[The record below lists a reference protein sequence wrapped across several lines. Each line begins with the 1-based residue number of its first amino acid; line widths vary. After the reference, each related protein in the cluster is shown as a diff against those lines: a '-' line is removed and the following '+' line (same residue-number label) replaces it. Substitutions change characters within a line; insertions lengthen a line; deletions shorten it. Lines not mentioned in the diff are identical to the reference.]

1 MGYRPGTEMGA
12 GTFAY
17 RRRYGYI
24 RRYNSPERLALSRRF
39 RSHHMDRLATE
50 HLATYAASDAPT
62 VEASKSAVSWGA
74 IIAGAV
80 VAAAVSLILLALASG
95 LGLASV
101 SPWPNSGASLTTF
114 SVMTA
119 IGLIVVQWLASAL
132 GGYVTGRL
140 RTKWVGT
147 HTHEVFFRDTAHGFI
162 MWALS
167 TVLVATLLASATA
180 SLVSAGAKGATLVA
194 TGAAAGGVGAVSSA
208 ATNSGAGGS
217 GSVNAYNIDSLCR
230 SAQPNPNAA
239 SSNVD
244 ARAEAARLLAR
255 GLTSGDV
262 PAADRAYLAQL
273 VAARTGVSNADAQ
286 KRVDDT
292 IAQVQADETK
302 ARQAADA
309 ARKASAAASIF
320 TALSMIIGAFIAC
333 AAAALGGQLRDL
345 HP

>member
-1 MGYRPGTEMGA
+1 
-12 GTFAY
+12 
-17 RRRYGYI
+17 
-24 RRYNSPERLALSRRF
+24 
-39 RSHHMDRLATE
+39 MDRLANE
-50 HLATYAASDAPT
+50 PLAPYATTGNPT
-62 VEASKSAVSWGA
+62 VESSKSAVSWGA
-74 IIAGAV
+74 IVAGAV

-119 IGLIVVQWLASAL
+119 IGLIVVQWVASGF

-140 RTKWVGT
+140 RTKWTGT

-167 TVLVATLLASATA
+167 TVLVASLLASATA
-180 SLVSAGAKGATLVA
+180 SLVSAGAHGAAMVA
-194 TGAAAGGVGAVSSA
+194 TGVAAGGASGAVGASGANADSSA
-208 ATNSGAGGS
+208 PAGTMS
-217 GSVNAYNIDSLCR
+217 PVGSVSAYNVDTLFR
-230 SAQPNPNAA
+230 AAQPNANAA
-239 SSNVD
+239 ANANAPASNAD
-244 ARAEAARLLAR
+244 ARAEATRILAR
-255 GLTSGDV
+255 SLSSGDV
-262 PAADRAYLAQL
+262 PAADRTYLAQL
-273 VAARTGVSNADAQ
+273 VAARTGISDTDAQ

-309 ARKASAAASIF
+309 ARKASSAASIF
-320 TALSMIIGAFIAC
+320 TALSMLIGAFIAC
-333 AAAALGGQLRDL
+333 AAAALGGQLRDM

>member
-1 MGYRPGTEMGA
+1 
-12 GTFAY
+12 
-17 RRRYGYI
+17 
-24 RRYNSPERLALSRRF
+24 
-39 RSHHMDRLATE
+39 MDRLATE
-50 HLATYAASDAPT
+50 HLATYAASEAPT
-62 VEASKSAVSWGA
+62 VEASKSAVSWAA

-101 SPWPNSGASLTTF
+101 SPWPNTGASLTTF

-119 IGLIVVQWLASAL
+119 IGLIVVQWLASGL

-180 SLVSAGAKGATLVA
+180 SLIGAGAHGAAMVA
-194 TGAAAGGVGAVSSA
+194 TGAAAGGGAAATGSA
-208 ATNSGAGGS
+208 MTDSGATNSGAGGRS
-217 GSVNAYNIDSLCR
+217 STGGANSNASAGTLSPTGSISAYSIDTLFR
-230 SAQPNPNAA
+230 PAQPNTNSAN
-239 SSNVD
+239 SSAD
-244 ARAEAARLLAR
+244 ARAETTRILAR
-255 GLTSGDV
+255 SLTSGDV

-273 VAARTGVSNADAQ
+273 VAARTGVSDTDAQ

-302 ARQAADA
+302 ARQAADT

-320 TALSMIIGAFIAC
+320 TALSMVIGAFIAC

>member
-1 MGYRPGTEMGA
+1 
-12 GTFAY
+12 
-17 RRRYGYI
+17 
-24 RRYNSPERLALSRRF
+24 
-39 RSHHMDRLATE
+39 MDRLANE
-50 HLATYAASDAPT
+50 PLAPYATTGNQT
-62 VEASKSAVSWGA
+62 VESSKSAVSWGA

-119 IGLIVVQWLASAL
+119 IGLIVVQWVASGF

-140 RTKWVGT
+140 RTKWTGT

-167 TVLVATLLASATA
+167 TVLVASLLASATA
-180 SLVSAGAKGATLVA
+180 SLVGAGAHGAAMVASGAATGGAGAAGSAMSNSGGSAGTLSPV
-194 TGAAAGGVGAVSSA
+194 
-208 ATNSGAGGS
+208 
-217 GSVNAYNIDSLCR
+217 GSVSAYNVDTLFR
-230 SAQPNPNAA
+230 STQPNANGGT
-239 SSNVD
+239 SN
-244 ARAEAARLLAR
+244 AEARSEATRILAR
-255 GLTSGDV
+255 SLTSGDV
-262 PAADRAYLAQL
+262 AAGDRTYLAQL
-273 VAARTGVSNADAQ
+273 VAARTGVSDTDAQ

-309 ARKASAAASIF
+309 ARKASSAASIF
-320 TALSMIIGAFIAC
+320 TALSMVIGAFIAC
-333 AAAALGGQLRDL
+333 LAAALGGQLRDE

>member
-1 MGYRPGTEMGA
+1 
-12 GTFAY
+12 
-17 RRRYGYI
+17 
-24 RRYNSPERLALSRRF
+24 
-39 RSHHMDRLATE
+39 MDRLANE
-50 HLATYAASDAPT
+50 PLAPYATTGNQT
-62 VEASKSAVSWGA
+62 VESSKSAVSWGA
-74 IIAGAV
+74 IVAGAV

-119 IGLIVVQWLASAL
+119 IGLIVVQWVASGF

-140 RTKWVGT
+140 RTKWTGT

-167 TVLVATLLASATA
+167 TVLVASLLASATA
-180 SLVSAGAKGATLVA
+180 SLVGAGAHGAAMVA
-194 TGAAAGGVGAVSSA
+194 SGAAAGGAGAAGSA
-208 ATNSGAGGS
+208 MAGGGASGAGADSSAPAGTMS
-217 GSVNAYNIDSLCR
+217 PVGSVSAYNIDTLFR
-230 SAQPNPNAA
+230 SAQPNANGAGSNA
-239 SSNVD
+239 D
-244 ARAEAARLLAR
+244 GRAEATRILAR
-255 GLTSGDV
+255 SLSSGDV
-262 PAADRAYLAQL
+262 PAADRTYLAQL
-273 VAARTGVSNADAQ
+273 VAARTGVSDADAQ

-302 ARQAADA
+302 ARQAADT
-309 ARKASAAASIF
+309 ARKASSAASIF
-320 TALSMIIGAFIAC
+320 TALAMVIGAFIAC

>member
-1 MGYRPGTEMGA
+1 
-12 GTFAY
+12 
-17 RRRYGYI
+17 
-24 RRYNSPERLALSRRF
+24 
-39 RSHHMDRLATE
+39 MDRLATE
-50 HLATYAASDAPT
+50 HPATYAAGDAPT
-62 VEASKSAVSWGA
+62 VEAAKSAVSWAA

-101 SPWPNSGASLTTF
+101 SPWPNSGVTLTTF

-119 IGLIVVQWLASAL
+119 IGLIVVQWVASGL

-180 SLVSAGAKGATLVA
+180 SLVGAGAHGAAMVA
-194 TGAAAGGVGAVSSA
+194 TGAAAGGDAAAAGSAMTDSGAA
-208 ATNSGAGGS
+208 NSGAGG
-217 GSVNAYNIDSLCR
+217 GSSAGGANSSASAGTLSPTGAISAYNIDTLFR
-230 SAQPNPNAA
+230 PAQANANSANSNA
-239 SSNVD
+239 D
-244 ARAEAARLLAR
+244 ARAETTRILAQS
-255 GLTSGDV
+255 LTSGDV
-262 PAADRAYLAQL
+262 SAADRAYLAQL
-273 VAARTGVSNADAQ
+273 VAARTGISDTDAQ

-292 IAQVQADETK
+292 IAQVQAAETK

-320 TALSMIIGAFIAC
+320 TALSMMIGAFIAC
-333 AAAALGGQLRDL
+333 AAAALGGGLRDL

>member
-1 MGYRPGTEMGA
+1 
-12 GTFAY
+12 
-17 RRRYGYI
+17 
-24 RRYNSPERLALSRRF
+24 
-39 RSHHMDRLATE
+39 MDRLANE
-50 HLATYAASDAPT
+50 PLAPYATTGNQT
-62 VEASKSAVSWGA
+62 VESSKSAVSWGA
-74 IIAGAV
+74 IVAGAV

-119 IGLIVVQWLASAL
+119 IGLIVVQWVASGF

-140 RTKWVGT
+140 RTKWTGT

-167 TVLVATLLASATA
+167 TVLVASLLASATA
-180 SLVSAGAKGATLVA
+180 SLVGAGAHGAAMVA
-194 TGAAAGGVGAVSSA
+194 TGVAAGGAGAAGSAITSSGGGSGGA
-208 ATNSGAGGS
+208 NAGASGVGAGGAS
-217 GSVNAYNIDSLCR
+217 GSAGDSSASAGTMSPVGSVSAYNIDTLFR
-230 SAQPNPNAA
+230 ATQPNANGAGSNA
-239 SSNVD
+239 D
-244 ARAEAARLLAR
+244 ARAEATRILAR
-255 GLTSGDV
+255 SLSSGDV
-262 PAADRAYLAQL
+262 PAADRTYLAQL
-273 VAARTGVSNADAQ
+273 VAARTGVSDSDAQ
-286 KRVDDT
+286 KRIDDT

-320 TALSMIIGAFIAC
+320 TALAMVIGAFIAC

>member
-1 MGYRPGTEMGA
+1 
-12 GTFAY
+12 
-17 RRRYGYI
+17 
-24 RRYNSPERLALSRRF
+24 
-39 RSHHMDRLATE
+39 MDRLATE
-50 HLATYAASDAPT
+50 HLATYTAGDAPT
-62 VEASKSAVSWGA
+62 VEASKSAVSWAA
-74 IIAGAV
+74 IVAGAV

-101 SPWPNSGASLTTF
+101 SPWPNSGVSLTTF

-119 IGLIVVQWLASAL
+119 IGLIVVQWFASGL

-180 SLVSAGAKGATLVA
+180 SLVGAGAHGAAMVA
-194 TGAAAGGVGAVSSA
+194 TGVAAGGGAAAAGSAMTDSGAA
-208 ATNSGAGGS
+208 NSGARGS
-217 GSVNAYNIDSLCR
+217 SSASGANSSASGTLSPTDSISAYNIDTLFR
-230 SAQPNPNAA
+230 PAQPSASANSNA
-239 SSNVD
+239 D
-244 ARAEAARLLAR
+244 ARAETTRILAR
-255 GLTSGDV
+255 SLTSGDV

-273 VAARTGVSNADAQ
+273 VAARTGVSDTDAQ

-320 TALSMIIGAFIAC
+320 TALSMMIGAFIAC

>member
-1 MGYRPGTEMGA
+1 
-12 GTFAY
+12 
-17 RRRYGYI
+17 
-24 RRYNSPERLALSRRF
+24 
-39 RSHHMDRLATE
+39 MDRLATE
-50 HLATYAASDAPT
+50 HAVAYSTGAAPT

-80 VAAAVSLILLALASG
+80 VAAAVSLVLLALASG
-95 LGLASV
+95 LGLAAV

-119 IGLIVVQWLASAL
+119 IGLIVVQWFASGL

-140 RTKWVGT
+140 RTKWTGT

-167 TVLVATLLASATA
+167 TVLVASLLASAAT
-180 SLVSAGAKGATLVA
+180 SLVGAGAHGAAMVA
-194 TGAAAGGVGAVSSA
+194 SGAAAGGAGAAGSALSNSSA
-208 ATNSGAGGS
+208 TGSSGAGGNGS
-217 GSVNAYNIDSLCR
+217 AGTMSPVGSVSPYNVDTLFRAAPAGGSQPGVP
-230 SAQPNPNAA
+230 QPNVPQPNASGPNGGA
-239 SSNVD
+239 MGSNGD
-244 ARAEAARLLAR
+244 ARAEATRILAR
-255 GLTSGDV
+255 SLTSGDV

-273 VAARTGVSNADAQ
+273 VAMRTGLSEADAQ

-302 ARQAADA
+302 ARQAADT
-309 ARKASAAASIF
+309 ARKASSAASIF
-320 TALSMIIGAFIAC
+320 TALSMVIGAFIAS

>member
-1 MGYRPGTEMGA
+1 
-12 GTFAY
+12 
-17 RRRYGYI
+17 
-24 RRYNSPERLALSRRF
+24 
-39 RSHHMDRLATE
+39 MDRLANE
-50 HLATYAASDAPT
+50 PLAPYSTTGNQT
-62 VEASKSAVSWGA
+62 VESTKSAVSWGA
-74 IIAGAV
+74 IVAGAV

-119 IGLIVVQWLASAL
+119 IGLIVVQWVASGF

-140 RTKWVGT
+140 RTKWTGT

-167 TVLVATLLASATA
+167 TVLVASLLASATA
-180 SLVSAGAKGATLVA
+180 SLVGAGAHGAAMVA
-194 TGAAAGGVGAVSSA
+194 TGVAAGGAGAAGSAITSS
-208 ATNSGAGGS
+208 GGGS
-217 GSVNAYNIDSLCR
+217 GGASGSAGDSSASAGTMSPVGSVSAYNIDTLFR
-230 SAQPNPNAA
+230 ATQPNANGAGSNA
-239 SSNVD
+239 D
-244 ARAEAARLLAR
+244 ARAEATRILAR
-255 GLTSGDV
+255 SLSSGDV
-262 PAADRAYLAQL
+262 PATDRTYLAQL
-273 VAARTGVSNADAQ
+273 VAARTGVSDTDAQ

-320 TALSMIIGAFIAC
+320 TALAMVIGAFIAC

>member
-1 MGYRPGTEMGA
+1 
-12 GTFAY
+12 
-17 RRRYGYI
+17 
-24 RRYNSPERLALSRRF
+24 
-39 RSHHMDRLATE
+39 MDRLANE
-50 HLATYAASDAPT
+50 PLAPYATTGNQT
-62 VEASKSAVSWGA
+62 VESSKSAVSWGA
-74 IIAGAV
+74 IVAGAV

-119 IGLIVVQWLASAL
+119 IGLIVVQWVASGF

-140 RTKWVGT
+140 RTKWTGT

-167 TVLVATLLASATA
+167 TVLVASLLASATA
-180 SLVSAGAKGATLVA
+180 SLVGAGAHGAAMVA
-194 TGAAAGGVGAVSSA
+194 TGVAAGGAGAAGSAITSSGGGSGGA
-208 ATNSGAGGS
+208 NTGAGGAS
-217 GSVNAYNIDSLCR
+217 GSAGDSSATAGTMSPVGSVNAYNIDTLFR
-230 SAQPNPNAA
+230 ATQPNANGAGSNA
-239 SSNVD
+239 D
-244 ARAEAARLLAR
+244 ARAEATRIMARSLS
-255 GLTSGDV
+255 SGDV
-262 PAADRAYLAQL
+262 PAADRTYLAQL
-273 VAARTGVSNADAQ
+273 VAARTGVSDTDAQ

-320 TALSMIIGAFIAC
+320 TALAMVIGAFIAC

>member
-1 MGYRPGTEMGA
+1 
-12 GTFAY
+12 
-17 RRRYGYI
+17 
-24 RRYNSPERLALSRRF
+24 
-39 RSHHMDRLATE
+39 MDRLATE
-50 HLATYAASDAPT
+50 HPATYAAADAPT
-62 VEASKSAVSWGA
+62 VEASKSAVSWAA

-101 SPWPNSGASLTTF
+101 SPWPNSGVSLTTF

-119 IGLIVVQWLASAL
+119 IGLIVVQWLASGL

-180 SLVSAGAKGATLVA
+180 SLVGAGAHGAAMVA
-194 TGAAAGGVGAVSSA
+194 TGAAAGGGAAAAGSGMTDSG
-208 ATNSGAGGS
+208 ATNSRAGGS
-217 GSVNAYNIDSLCR
+217 SSAGGANPSASAGTLSPTGSISAYNIDTLFR
-230 SAQPNPNAA
+230 PAQPNATSANSTA
-239 SSNVD
+239 D
-244 ARAEAARLLAR
+244 ARAETTRILAR
-255 GLTSGDV
+255 SLTSGDV

-273 VAARTGVSNADAQ
+273 VAARTGVSDTDAQ

-320 TALSMIIGAFIAC
+320 TALSMVIGAFIAC

>member
-1 MGYRPGTEMGA
+1 
-12 GTFAY
+12 
-17 RRRYGYI
+17 
-24 RRYNSPERLALSRRF
+24 
-39 RSHHMDRLATE
+39 MDRLANE
-50 HLATYAASDAPT
+50 PLAPYATTGNQT
-62 VEASKSAVSWGA
+62 VESSKSAVSWGA

-119 IGLIVVQWLASAL
+119 IGLIVVQWVASGF

-140 RTKWVGT
+140 RTKWTGT

-167 TVLVATLLASATA
+167 TVLVASLLASATA
-180 SLVSAGAKGATLVA
+180 SLVGAGAHGAAMVA
-194 TGAAAGGVGAVSSA
+194 SGAAAGGAGAAGSA
-208 ATNSGAGGS
+208 MANSGAPPGTLS
-217 GSVNAYNIDSLCR
+217 PVGSVSAYNVDTLFR
-230 SAQPNPNAA
+230 SAQPNANGGTSNA
-239 SSNVD
+239 D
-244 ARAEAARLLAR
+244 ARAEATRILAR
-255 GLTSGDV
+255 SLTSGDV
-262 PAADRAYLAQL
+262 AAADRTYLAQL
-273 VAARTGVSNADAQ
+273 VAARTGVSDTDAQ

-302 ARQAADA
+302 ARQAADT
-309 ARKASAAASIF
+309 ARKASSAASIF
-320 TALSMIIGAFIAC
+320 TALAMVMGAFIAC

>member
-1 MGYRPGTEMGA
+1 
-12 GTFAY
+12 
-17 RRRYGYI
+17 
-24 RRYNSPERLALSRRF
+24 
-39 RSHHMDRLATE
+39 MDRLATE
-50 HLATYAASDAPT
+50 HLATYAAGDTPT

-101 SPWPNSGASLTTF
+101 SPWPNSGVTLKTF

-119 IGLIVVQWLASAL
+119 IGLIVVQWLASGL

-180 SLVSAGAKGATLVA
+180 SLVGAGAHGAAMVA
-194 TGAAAGGVGAVSSA
+194 TGAAAGSA
-208 ATNSGAGGS
+208 MADSGATNSGAGGGG
-217 GSVNAYNIDSLCR
+217 GSAAGGANSSAPVGTMSPTGSISAYNIDTLFR
-230 SAQPNPNAA
+230 VAQANSANSNA
-239 SSNVD
+239 D
-244 ARAEAARLLAR
+244 ARAEATRILAR
-255 GLTSGDV
+255 SLTSGDV

-273 VAARTGVSNADAQ
+273 VAARTGVSDTDAQ

-320 TALSMIIGAFIAC
+320 TALSMVIGAFIAC

>member
-1 MGYRPGTEMGA
+1 
-12 GTFAY
+12 
-17 RRRYGYI
+17 
-24 RRYNSPERLALSRRF
+24 
-39 RSHHMDRLATE
+39 MDRLATE

-62 VEASKSAVSWGA
+62 VEATKSAVSWAA

-101 SPWPNSGASLTTF
+101 SPWPNSGVSLTTF

-119 IGLIVVQWLASAL
+119 IGLIVVQWVASGL

-180 SLVSAGAKGATLVA
+180 SLVGAGAHGAAMVA
-194 TGAAAGGVGAVSSA
+194 TGAAAGGGAA
-208 ATNSGAGGS
+208 ATGSAMTDSGAANSGAGGS
-217 GSVNAYNIDSLCR
+217 SSAGGANSGASAGTLSPTGAISAYNIDTLFR
-230 SAQPNPNAA
+230 PAQPNANSANSNA
-239 SSNVD
+239 D
-244 ARAEAARLLAR
+244 ARAETTRILAQS
-255 GLTSGDV
+255 LTSGDV

-273 VAARTGVSNADAQ
+273 VAARTGISDTDAQ

-292 IAQVQADETK
+292 IAQVQAAETK
-302 ARQAADA
+302 ARQAANA

-320 TALSMIIGAFIAC
+320 TALSMMIGAFIAC
-333 AAAALGGQLRDL
+333 AAAALGGGLRDL

>member
-1 MGYRPGTEMGA
+1 
-12 GTFAY
+12 
-17 RRRYGYI
+17 
-24 RRYNSPERLALSRRF
+24 
-39 RSHHMDRLATE
+39 MDRLATE
-50 HLATYAASDAPT
+50 HPATYAAGDAPT
-62 VEASKSAVSWGA
+62 VEAPKSAVSWAA

-101 SPWPNSGASLTTF
+101 SPWPNSGVSLTTF

-119 IGLIVVQWLASAL
+119 IGLIVVQWLASGL
-132 GGYVTGRL
+132 GGYITGRL

-180 SLVSAGAKGATLVA
+180 SLVGAGAHGAAMVA
-194 TGAAAGGVGAVSSA
+194 TGAAAGGGAAAGDANSSA
-208 ATNSGAGGS
+208 SAGTLSPTGAIS
-217 GSVNAYNIDSLCR
+217 AYNIDTLFR
-230 SAQPNPNAA
+230 PAQPNANSAN
-239 SSNVD
+239 SSSD
-244 ARAEAARLLAR
+244 ARAETTRILAQS
-255 GLTSGDV
+255 LTSGDV

-273 VAARTGVSNADAQ
+273 VAARTGVSDTDAQ

-292 IAQVQADETK
+292 IAQVQAAETK

-320 TALSMIIGAFIAC
+320 TALSMVIGAFIAC